1 MPRITISYRREDSG
15 VITGRIFDRLAA
27 HFGREAVFR
36 DIDDIPPGVD
46 FRKHISG
53 ILDESDIVLAIVG
66 PRWIG
71 PRVGQSRLANAAD
84 PVRVEIETALLKDRP
99 LIPVLV
105 LRGTMPRVEQLP
117 ESLQDFAYRHA
128 VSIDAGQ
135 DFDVH
140 MARLIRAMDRSL
152 EGIAGRAAR
161 GDVEGFAAAIDA
173 APSEPEA
180 ILDRAAPPEPEPR
193 PPSSAEIEA
202 LREVNRA
209 LEQKLAALA
218 TEPEVARTPDD
229 LAPSEVVDAAAT
241 PLTDAIAAVRA
252 RTLAP
257 AQDPRSA
264 QRLLRGAAFLVIGV
278 LLGIAVTF
286 GANQYLMRDQPILS
300 NSGTPPL
307 DAGALATARQAA
319 EAKAKALQEE
329 LTAARLQADQDRK
342 KQTDALAAAQEK
354 TAAAQKQLNDQANGL
369 RGAQT
374 RADKAEK
381 DLAAQKDVSA
391 NALAQ
396 SAPLNGQIKSLGDQL
411 AAQKNANSE
420 ALARTDQ
427 LNAQIKALSDQ
438 LAAQKDTN
446 RDALAQIDRLKG
458 QIKDIPDQP
467 AAAPAPTAATAT
479 AESEANWS
487 VEEKR
492 EIQLILRTLG
502 HLAGEADGN
511 FGPGTRTAINQFQ
524 SFQGAPETG
533 VLSEADRK
541 TLLDMAQHLS
551 HLLERP
557 ATSPEGVAAGEV
569 KGAALRYARGLVHET
584 GKGGRKDP
592 AEAAYWYGLAAADGS
607 ATALTNL
614 GTLVARGYDGANPD
628 PAGAAILWWAAAAR
642 GEATAMFNLG
652 ALWERGIG
660 VTADIGK
667 ARAWYERA
675 AARND
680 TGARAALK
688 RLGS

>member
-1 MPRITISYRREDSG
+1 MPRITISYRRDDSG

-27 HFGREAVFR
+27 HFGRESVFR

-53 ILDESDIVLAIVG
+53 ILDASDIVLAIVG

-71 PRVGQSRLANAAD
+71 PRAGPSRLANAAD

-105 LRGTMPRVEQLP
+105 LRGSMPRVEQLP

-152 EGIAGRAAR
+152 EG
-161 GDVEGFAAAIDA
+161 FAAAVDA
-173 APSEPEA
+173 VPSDPEPILDLGAPLEPE
-180 ILDRAAPPEPEPR
+180 
-193 PPSSAEIEA
+193 PPSSAQIEA
-202 LREVNRA
+202 LREAN
-209 LEQKLAALA
+209 LELEEKLAALTA
-218 TEPEVARTPDD
+218 EPETAWSATD
-229 LAPSEVVDAAAT
+229 LTPSEVSEAGAT
-241 PLTDAIAAVRA
+241 PPRENAVEAARA
-252 RTLAP
+252 RILAP
-257 AQDPRSA
+257 AQDPRA
-264 QRLLRGAAFLVIGV
+264 ARRLGRGAAFVLLGG
-278 LLGIAVTF
+278 LLGIAATF
-286 GANQYLMRDQPILS
+286 GANQYLMREQPVLS
-300 NSGTPPL
+300 SVP
-307 DAGALATARQAA
+307 DAGALATAKQASD
-319 EAKAKALQEE
+319 AKAKALQEE

-369 RGAQT
+369 REAQT

-381 DLAAQKDVSA
+381 DLAGLKDVSA

-396 SAPLNGQIKSLGDQL
+396 NAPLNARIKSLGDQL
-411 AAQKNANSE
+411 AAQKDANRE
-420 ALARTDQ
+420 GLAQIDQ
-427 LNAQIKALSDQ
+427 LKGQIKVLGDQ
-438 LAAQKDTN
+438 LAAQKDAH
-446 RDALAQIDRLKG
+446 REALAQIDQLKG
-458 QIKDIPDQP
+458 QIKDLPDQP
-467 AAAPAPTAATAT
+467 TTVPAPAATTAT
-479 AESEANWS
+479 AESEASWS
-487 VEEKR
+487 VDDKR
-492 EIQLILRTLG
+492 EIQLALRALG
-502 HLAGEADGN
+502 HLPGEADGN
-511 FGPGTRTAINQFQ
+511 FGPGTRTAIKQFQ
-524 SFQGAPETG
+524 SFQGASETG
-533 VLSEADRK
+533 ALSEADRK
-541 TLLDMAQHLS
+541 ILLDMAQRLS
-551 HLLERP
+551 RLLERP
-557 ATSPEGVAAGEV
+557 ATSPAGAATGGV
-569 KGAALRYARGLVHET
+569 KGGMQRYARASAHET

-592 AEAAYWYGLAAADGS
+592 AEAVFWYGLAAADGWS
-607 ATALTNL
+607 TALTNL
-614 GTLVARGYDGANPD
+614 GTLVARGYGDTNPD

-680 TGARAALK
+680 PGARAALK
-688 RLGS
+688 RLGA